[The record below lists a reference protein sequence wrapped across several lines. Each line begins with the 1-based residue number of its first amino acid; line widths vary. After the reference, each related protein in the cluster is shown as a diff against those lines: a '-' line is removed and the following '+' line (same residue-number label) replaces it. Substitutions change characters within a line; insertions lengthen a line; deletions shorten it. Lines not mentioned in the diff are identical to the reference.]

1 MKFKVPVLPGEYV
14 YAIPDFDMIEKRIIV
29 EGVVEKNFV
38 VGLSEYPIVIFCVKG
53 FNVVS
58 ERCYTSKD
66 EAKTALKSYKNGDP
80 FLPNKDFS
88 KTIEIPDPQFD
99 GKTIEWDFNGK
110 RRSTKL
116 KVWSYDAAYTTGDM
130 KMEVAI
136 YGFFYAVKERGSLY
150 LSVVPEGFPELKND
164 GLVKLSV
171 GNNKVS
177 VASDEESGKMI
188 WPIIEESL
196 DSSGKLQYSVRGYG
210 TIRGIATIQDCG
222 IHAGDTLRFK
232 VNSRDVNAVVERVH
246 YESASEKFPAVV
258 GFRMRCVETGETIS
272 VMEMLN
278 ATVKS
283 DSSLVNMNLF

>member
-14 YAIPDFDMIEKRIIV
+14 YAIPDFDKIEKRIIV

-38 VGLSEYPIVIFCVKG
+38 VGLSEDPIVIFCVKG

-66 EAKTALKSYKNGDP
+66 EAKTALKSYKNGGP

-88 KTIEIPDPQFD
+88 KTIEIPDPKFD

-136 YGFFYAVKERGSLY
+136 YGFFMQ
-150 LSVVPEGFPELKND
+150 LKR
-164 GLVKLSV
+164 
-171 GNNKVS
+171 
-177 VASDEESGKMI
+177 E
-188 WPIIEESL
+188 
-196 DSSGKLQYSVRGYG
+196 
-210 TIRGIATIQDCG
+210 
-222 IHAGDTLRFK
+222 
-232 VNSRDVNAVVERVH
+232 VH
-246 YESASEKFPAVV
+246 F
-258 GFRMRCVETGETIS
+258 T
-272 VMEMLN
+272 
-278 ATVKS
+278 
-283 DSSLVNMNLF
+283 

>member
-14 YAIPDFDMIEKRIIV
+14 YAIPDFDKIEKRIIV

-38 VGLSEYPIVIFCVKG
+38 VGLSEDPIVIFCVKG

-66 EAKTALKSYKNGDP
+66 EAKTALKSYKNGGP

-136 YGFFYAVKERGSLY
+136 YGFFYAVKERGALY

-177 VASDEESGKMI
+177 VASDEESGK
-188 WPIIEESL
+188 
-196 DSSGKLQYSVRGYG
+196 
-210 TIRGIATIQDCG
+210 
-222 IHAGDTLRFK
+222 
-232 VNSRDVNAVVERVH
+232 
-246 YESASEKFPAVV
+246 
-258 GFRMRCVETGETIS
+258 
-272 VMEMLN
+272 
-278 ATVKS
+278 
-283 DSSLVNMNLF
+283 